1 MARRRYR
8 KRKRSRKMIRRR
20 KRPRRIPVLLGKHHV
35 CQHKLVVAN
44 QMLVDAVAGLVI
56 TQTIRA
62 NSAALPVV
70 GSTQQPNGFAEMNS
84 LFRKH
89 TVIGSKATL
98 TALPSDGQHSRA
110 FYMTKELTN
119 RFAQPA
125 FGLNQILASRYTRYC
140 VYSPSDGTGW
150 KPRVTQKCS
159 VKKFLNLKD
168 IRDNDQVSGEFSDG
182 LPERIIY
189 YNYAASPTHQPQ
201 ALQVCDVIMQVT
213 YSVLYSDPITPSFT

>member
-1 MARRRYR
+1 MARRRRYRR
-8 KRKRSRKMIRRR
+8 KRRMGRRRR
-20 KRPRRIPVLLGKHHV
+20 KRRPRRIPVLLGKHHV
-35 CQHKLVVAN
+35 CRHKLVVAN

-62 NSAALPVV
+62 NSAALPIV

-89 TVIGSKATL
+89 TVLGSKATL

-110 FYMTKELTN
+110 FYLTKELVN

-125 FGLNQILASRYTRYC
+125 FGLNQILASRYTKYC
-140 VYSPSDGTGW
+140 VYGPGDGQGW

-182 LPERIIY
+182 IPQEIIY

-201 ALQVCDVIMQVT
+201 ALQVCDIIMQVSYT
-213 YSVLYSDPITPSFT
+213 VLYSDPITPAFT